1 MTAIVKKAS
10 GEAIGRKI
18 RENRLAYLLVA
29 PTFLFILIWLIF
41 PLGYALYCS
50 FWRCDYLMF
59 TKTVGL
65 ENYRAIIRDPAIWQT
80 ILRTIYISGV
90 SLAIALL
97 GGTLIALWIHTSKV
111 IMAYVTQIMAL
122 IPWVTSMVVAAM
134 LWKWIFQDEAGLI
147 NYLLR
152 AMGIGK
158 VGFLTNKNIA
168 VYTLTFVMTWRVIG
182 YVMVQV
188 LAGLK
193 SIPKEYEE
201 AAFVDGANKWQLFW
215 LIRFPLLKTPISI
228 SAIIV
233 GLSNMNNLTV
243 PLTLTAGGP
252 GSATM
257 TISIELYRQSFKY
270 YHFGEASALSIM
282 LITLNFVLMVFYI
295 KAVKYEI

>member
-1 MTAIVKKAS
+1 MSAIGKKAS
-10 GEAIGRKI
+10 GQAVGRKI
-18 RENRLAYLLVA
+18 GENRLAYLLVA
-29 PTFLFILIWLIF
+29 PTFFFILIWLVF

-59 TKTVGL
+59 TKPVGFG
-65 ENYRAIIRDPAIWQT
+65 NYVAIIKDPSIWQT
-80 ILRTIYISGV
+80 ILRTTYISSV

-97 GGTLIALWIHTSKV
+97 GGTLIALWIHASKGM
-111 IMAYVTQIMAL
+111 IAYVTQIIAL

-168 VYTLTFVMTWRVIG
+168 IYTLIFVMTWRVIG

-193 SIPKEYEE
+193 AIPKEYEE
-201 AAFVDGANKWQLFW
+201 AAFVDGANKWKLFW

-282 LITLNFVLMVFYI
+282 LIALNFVLMVCYV